1 MFLVEICWMHAQYPL
16 KNPLKLLEDI
26 NGCASANMIKSYD
39 IIIFSLFSNYFIIL
53 YDT

>member
-1 MFLVEICWMHAQYPL
+1 MCWMHAQYPQ
-16 KNPLKLLEDI
+16 KKQLLEDV

-53 YDT
+53 HDT